1 MENVKEKEFK
11 LREDLNDIVEN
22 IKLIAKK
29 TNYGVNNECVV
40 KLFNGEEIIFR
51 DKNKLYDLLRS
62 FLITGQ
68 KGFVKSKKLVD
79 EFKLD
84 DEGNITGVY
93 TCVKY
98 ELTNGEVY
106 RLIPRDYSSK
116 NMIKNYYDFYKNKY
130 KKDNGNGKQ

>member
-11 LREDLNDIVEN
+11 LREDLNEIVVS
-22 IKLIAKK
+22 IKLVQKK

-68 KGFVKSKKLVD
+68 KGYVKSKKLVD
-79 EFKLD
+79 EFKVD
-84 DEGNITGVY
+84 DEGNTTGVY

-106 RLIPRDYSSK
+106 RLFPRDYSS
-116 NMIKNYYDFYKNKY
+116 NTMIKNYYEFYKNKY
-130 KKDNGNGKQ
+130 KKDNGNGK